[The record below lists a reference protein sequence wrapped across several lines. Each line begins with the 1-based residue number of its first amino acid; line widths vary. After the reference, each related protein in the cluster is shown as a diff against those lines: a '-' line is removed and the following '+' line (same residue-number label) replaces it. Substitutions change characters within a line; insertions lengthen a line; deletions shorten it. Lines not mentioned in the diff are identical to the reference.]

1 MSDHHA
7 LRLQFLSERVPFHK
21 FLGIE
26 FVLAEAGT
34 ARLKLPYRPEFIG
47 DPQRPAL
54 HGGVLAT
61 LIDVACGAAV
71 LGVIDLRDSCSTV
84 DFRVDFLRPGQAV
97 DLYVDARVLRTG
109 NRVAAAQAVVHHG
122 DPADPIADGR
132 AVYNIVRRAAAG
144 AEGQGQG

>member
-1 MSDHHA
+1 MSDSHA
-7 LRLQFLSERVPFHK
+7 LRLQFLSERVPFHQ

-26 FVLAEAGT
+26 FVSADNGT

-71 LGVIDLRDSCSTV
+71 LGVIDLRDRCSTV
-84 DFRVDFLRPGQAV
+84 DFRVDFLRPGQAA
-97 DLYVDARVLRTG
+97 DLYVDAKVLRTG
-109 NRVAAAQAVVHHG
+109 NRVAAAQAIVHHG
-122 DPADPIADGR
+122 DPADPVADGR
-132 AVYNIVRRAAAG
+132 GVYNVVRRTSAG
-144 AEGQGQG
+144 SGR